1 VTAEALTGHVLI
13 TGGAGSLGTAI
24 IERAQRERWDAH
36 ITVYSRDEVKQ
47 SALRERF
54 PGLTYRLGDIRD
66 GATLARAMRGVDVV
80 VHAAAYKRV
89 PEAERESIPCAQ
101 ANVEGSIAVIDAAVA
116 AGVRQVVGISTD
128 KACHPINAYGQSKA
142 LMERLFQ
149 SQALMGSST
158 SFHLVRY
165 GNVLASRGSVVPT
178 LQAQARAGENITLT
192 DPEMTR
198 FWLTLDDA
206 VDLVLRSLALP
217 PGHIYVPACRST
229 TMAELAE
236 AVAPGVRVTR
246 IGGRGGEKRHESLVN
261 EHEAPYARHAF
272 GGWAL
277 TSLALTPGNE
287 LDPFTYTSEYARRI
301 PVPELAKAVEDI
313 MAGRE
318 CRLL

>member
-1 VTAEALTGHVLI
+1 MTTGSLTGHVLI
-13 TGGAGSLGTAI
+13 TGGAGSLGTAV
-24 IERAQRERWDAH
+24 IERAHRERWDSRL
-36 ITVYSRDEVKQ
+36 TVYSRDEVKQ

-54 PGLTYRLGDIRD
+54 PMVDFRLGDIRD
-66 GATLARAMRGVDVV
+66 TATLARAMRGVDVV

-101 ANVEGSIAVIDAAVA
+101 ANVDGSIAVIDAAVM

-178 LQAQARAGENITLT
+178 LQQQARTGQPITLT
-192 DPEMTR
+192 DPGMTR

-217 PGHIYVPACRST
+217 AGHIYVPACRST

-236 AVAPGVRVTR
+236 AVAPGCAVER

-261 EHEAPYARHAF
+261 EHEAPYAREVD

-277 TSLALTPGNE
+277 TSLALAPGNE
-287 LDPFTYTSEYARRI
+287 LPAFAYTSENAARI
-301 PVPELAKAVEDI
+301 SVPALASTVEDI

>member
-1 VTAEALTGHVLI
+1 MTTWSLDGHILI
-13 TGGAGSLGTAI
+13 TGGAGSLGTAL
-24 IERAQRERWDAH
+24 IERAHTERWDAH
-36 ITVYSRDEVKQ
+36 LTVYSRDEVKQ

-54 PGLTYRLGDIRD
+54 PMVDFRLGDIRD
-66 GATLARAMRGVDVV
+66 TATLARAMRDVDVV

-101 ANVEGSIAVIDAAVA
+101 ANVDGSIAVIDAAVA

-149 SQALMGSST
+149 SQALMGSRT

-178 LQAQARAGENITLT
+178 LLQQVATDQPITLT
-192 DPEMTR
+192 DPTMTR
-198 FWLTLDDA
+198 FWLTLPDA
-206 VDLVLRSLALP
+206 VDLVLRALDLP

-236 AVAPGVRVTR
+236 AVAPGHPVVH

-261 EHEAPYARHAF
+261 EHEAPYAHHAL

-277 TSLALTPGNE
+277 SSLALAPGNE
-287 LDPFTYTSEYARRI
+287 LDPFTYTSEHARRI
-301 PVPELAKAVEDI
+301 PVPELAQAVQDI
-313 MAGRE
+313 VAGRE